1 MQRKRATTTCTT
13 PRRSS
18 RRHAGLAAACGLL
31 GLALAGP
38 AGAAESGARA
48 VIETTVDAVLAI
60 LQDQSLSK
68 EQRRQGIEEIAYARF
83 DMHTMSRLVLAR
95 SWQKFTEPQREEYIR
110 EFKRYLANSYGD
122 RIDRYDQQQVAIL
135 GERQE
140 PRGDVT
146 VLTKIVG
153 GEFENALVDYR
164 MRQNAGEWKVIDV
177 TVEGISL
184 VSNYRDQFKE
194 VLSRGGPE
202 ELLTR
207 LREKNASGVAEGAL

>member
-18 RRHAGLAAACGLL
+18 RHAGLAAACGLL

-95 SWQKFTEPQREEYIR
+95 SWQKFTEPQREYIR
-110 EFKRYLANSYGD
+110 EFKR
-122 RIDRYDQQQVAIL
+122 
-135 GERQE
+135 
-140 PRGDVT
+140 
-146 VLTKIVG
+146 
-153 GEFENALVDYR
+153 
-164 MRQNAGEWKVIDV
+164 
-177 TVEGISL
+177 
-184 VSNYRDQFKE
+184 
-194 VLSRGGPE
+194 
-202 ELLTR
+202 
-207 LREKNASGVAEGAL
+207 